1 MSHRA
6 QRTAGR
12 RGRGRGRGEVCAR
25 PAGLEEEGRAPPSS
39 RPARSSTGR
48 RALSAAATATPR
60 PATSQSF
67 GLHGDFE
74 TSPTD
79 ASKCLHVVK
88 LDFSFFNDGTKSPL
102 LAISR
107 LVGRRAAAGTGVQPE
122 RCLEKVG
129 PVSTSAAK
137 VHHARLPLGGGQSG
151 GTANMLF
158 KKCFV

>member
-6 QRTAGR
+6 QSTAGR

-25 PAGLEEEGRAPPSS
+25 PAGLEEEGRPPPSS

-48 RALSAAATATPR
+48 RSPRARAPLSSCHRHAC

-67 GLHGDFE
+67 SLHGDFE

-88 LDFSFFNDGTKSPL
+88 LDFSFFNDGTKSAL

-129 PVSTSAAK
+129 PVSTSAAR
-137 VHHARLPLGGGQSG
+137 VHHARLPLGCGAVRWNSEH
-151 GTANMLF
+151 
-158 KKCFV
+158 VI

>member
-1 MSHRA
+1 MGEEG
-6 QRTAGR
+6 AGERSVRGDPQAWRRREGPRPR
-12 RGRGRGRGEVCAR
+12 RGQ
-25 PAGLEEEGRAPPSS
+25 PAPP
-39 RPARSSTGR
+39 RGAALQGPAR
-48 RALSAAATATPR
+48 LSAAATAMPR
-60 PATSQSF
+60 PATSQPFS
-67 GLHGDFE
+67 LHGDFE

-137 VHHARLPLGGGQSG
+137 VHHARLPLGCGAVRWNSEH
-151 GTANMLF
+151 
-158 KKCFV
+158 VI